1 MEKYDIDKIQAYL
14 TGNLSEAEKDFLN
27 NDEAFARDLAFYINY
42 KKSTDE
48 LLASPNLWISY
59 KKYVISGI
67 AALLVVTIG
76 LFLWNREEEILLG
89 DEFSE
94 IKSLLDNSNHQDSL
108 KAKEKLKDLIKNNS
122 ASTKDAKI
130 LLEKLEKK

>member
-89 DEFSE
+89 DEFTE
-94 IKSLLDNSNHQDSL
+94 IKTLLDNKTRQDSL
-108 KAKEKLKDLIKNNS
+108 MAKAKLKDLIKNNS
-122 ASTKDAKI
+122 ASAKDAKI
-130 LLEKLEKK
+130 LLEKLEKR